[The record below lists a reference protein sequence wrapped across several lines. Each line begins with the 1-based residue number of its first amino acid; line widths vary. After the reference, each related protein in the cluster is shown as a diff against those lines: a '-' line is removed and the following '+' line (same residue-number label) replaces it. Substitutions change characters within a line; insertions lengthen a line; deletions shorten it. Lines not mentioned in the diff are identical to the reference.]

1 MYDYRNDLM
10 TIIQNIGASPAELAQ
25 GRTILQ
31 AALNL
36 INALPVD
43 RTSRPTHRRNH
54 QPPAHQFQIKRHETV
69 PRRTPVAPPA
79 SQAPAKSAEVAKP
92 KAALAPAVPSG
103 QPTPASATTVKPAPT
118 PVTSQPTAPLPPLN
132 GDQYAALNK
141 LKGLAQELTGFI
153 NQTNTAVPAF
163 VNLTKRLAK
172 LEADLS
178 EADQTALASR
188 LTPVKQLLAQAQAVM
203 APRLPKPAP
212 KPAPQ
217 PKPKPSPAK
226 AAKPV
231 PSANPMAAAL
241 AKEDVKKAP
250 APFNSQK
257 GQYVVQ
263 RELTGAQLLTDS
275 GQAAGH
281 ISETIVRKFNL
292 VSGTIVKADIN
303 PTDIFVHKALR
314 QIDHLGDLKF
324 DDAQQIQ
331 TFDFGVVNKHKRHLR
346 VTFNSNNEPL
356 LVNGKKYAFLL
367 DEDNLQATNG
377 SIVELA
383 WYTNDPDSMRIRW
396 TYPTTAEK
404 TAAKQQAKK
413 SPKAPAKLSAPT
425 EKRYPG
431 IDLSGQTVAVL
442 VGNRQEHED
451 YEATIRLYG
460 GEPTVIDGF
469 KTQKSYLKSKLRGAD
484 LVILVKSKAHHG
496 TSKAVVDFQNQLGYN
511 FAVAN
516 TLSMGQF
523 EDALYRAANGFP
535 ADTASFA
542 NQDLTDQIGAA
553 LDKVKQ

>member
-54 QPPAHQFQIKRHETV
+54 QPPAHQFQIKRHETA

-103 QPTPASATTVKPAPT
+103 QPTPASATTVKPAPA
-118 PVTSQPTAPLPPLN
+118 PVISQPTAPLPPLN

-141 LKGLAQELTGFI
+141 IKGLAQELTGFI

-178 EADQTALASR
+178 EADQAALASR

-217 PKPKPSPAK
+217 PKPKPTPAK
-226 AAKPV
+226 AAKPA

-241 AKEDVKKAP
+241 AKEEVKKAP
-250 APFNSQK
+250 APFSSQK

-404 TAAKQQAKK
+404 TAAKQPAKK
-413 SPKAPAKLSAPT
+413 SPNAPAKLSAPT